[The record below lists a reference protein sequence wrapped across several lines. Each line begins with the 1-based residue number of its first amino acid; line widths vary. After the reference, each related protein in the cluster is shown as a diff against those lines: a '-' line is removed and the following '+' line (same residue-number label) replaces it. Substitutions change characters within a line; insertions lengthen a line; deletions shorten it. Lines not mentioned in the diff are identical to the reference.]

1 MDLFLRQPAVNSYER
16 GSGLDLGRTS
26 LTNQRRRLSN
36 LPTAGLESAP
46 HTLKG
51 HPVGFEVH
59 ECLVSP
65 KSAEPLADV
74 TKNSL
79 DLSNYRLARLLE
91 PTRDCI
97 IFIENEIKQHKP
109 LRPHFKQD

>member
-1 MDLFLRQPAVNSYER
+1 VY
-16 GSGLDLGRTS
+16 
-26 LTNQRRRLSN
+26 
-36 LPTAGLESAP
+36 
-46 HTLKG
+46 
-51 HPVGFEVH
+51 

-79 DLSNYRLARLLE
+79 DLSKYRLARLLE
-91 PTRDCI
+91 PTWDCI

-109 LRPHFKQD
+109 LQRHFKQD